1 MMVSK
6 LARQLMVP
14 LAAATLAL
22 GGAFS
27 TAKADNDEIVLGGSI
42 PMTGPFAFAGTQFDR
57 GLRDY
62 VRWINGQGGIEG
74 RTLRYV
80 GEDTGYQ
87 QDQSVAVF
95 RRITS
100 RENVNFYFG
109 DSTAFQQTINREL
122 ARRDILMTGASFAS
136 ELNDPE
142 RYPLQFLLG
151 PDYSEQV
158 GILLSY
164 IADESPG
171 ARVAFI
177 HSDTEFGRD
186 PISRGRSRA
195 EELGLTVAATIV
207 TPPGAAD
214 ISSAALELRRARP
227 DYAIFHGY
235 VLAPI
240 PDFIQRARQ
249 MGMNTRFMGTYYTM
263 DQGIINEMGEAADGF
278 MGVMPYRYYYDEE
291 GPAPIMDAIR
301 ELHGDYQTTTYTQ
314 GWLTGVLITEI
325 ARETLR
331 AGKPLTGSNLRE
343 TLDSLSDIDT
353 GGIFGQPVNFRGNSI
368 PLGRI
373 YRADVSKGQMVP
385 VSDWIEL
392 E

>member
-1 MMVSK
+1 MVFRK
-6 LARQLMVP
+6 LARQFVVP
-14 LAAATLAL
+14 VAAAALAL
-22 GGAFS
+22 GTSF
-27 TAKADNDEIVLGGSI
+27 TASAQSEEIVLGGSI
-42 PMTGPFAFAGTQFDR
+42 PMTGPFAFAGIQFDR
-57 GLRDY
+57 GLKDY
-62 VRWINGQGGIEG
+62 VEWINAQGGIEG
-74 RTLRYV
+74 HRLRYV

-100 RENVNFYFG
+100 REDVNFYFG

-122 ARRDILMTGASFAS
+122 DRRDILMTGASFAS
-136 ELNDPE
+136 ELNNPDQ
-142 RYPLQFLLG
+142 YPLQFLLG

-164 IADESPG
+164 IADENPD

-186 PISRGRSRA
+186 PIAFGRNMA
-195 EELGLTVAATIV
+195 EQLGLTVAATIV

-235 VLAPI
+235 VLSPI

-249 MGMNTRFMGTYYTM
+249 MGMDTRFMGTYYTM

-301 ELHGDYQTTTYTQ
+301 ELHDEYQSTTYIQ
-314 GWLTGVLITEI
+314 GWMTGVLITEI
-325 ARETLR
+325 AGETIR
-331 AGKPLTGSNLRE
+331 AGKELTGSNMRESLNSLR
-343 TLDSLSDIDT
+343 DIDT
-353 GGIFGQPVNFRGNSI
+353 GGIMGVPANFVGNSI
-368 PLGRI
+368 PIGRI

-385 VSDWIEL
+385 VSDWIVL
-392 E
+392 D